1 MTVGLRTVTAGGS
14 GLWARGSA
22 LGPRAA
28 IYLESR
34 VSSLESREENQYK
47 FEFFILNFLWSPF
60 FIPKMRYV

>member
-28 IYLESR
+28 ISR

>member
-28 IYLESR
+28 R